1 MILNILLLTLSQIV
15 ASTSV
20 IAIKMSAIDSIVLAS
35 LRVLV
40 AAILLTPWYLRD
52 SRRTGRNQKT
62 MISEALPSV
71 LPGILMA
78 FHFITWNMGARMTL
92 AANASLIVN
101 MMPVAMPF
109 IMYGLSRT
117 MITRGE
123 VVGTLVAI
131 AGVVALTGPNLRIGG
146 ETLAGDLMC
155 LLSMFLLSLYLA
167 LAAKN
172 NRQTSVWLYV
182 VPLYWVAG
190 LTAFAVSLVTT
201 LLKGNGGAVSIPEA
215 ATSFSLLKETLLVV
229 YLGVFPTI
237 IGHTIFNRSM
247 RVLPSQLVSIA
258 ILSQF
263 IFAGVIAFLLFGEA
277 PELRWYPAALLVIAG
292 AALVITGKRNGNDR
306 DTVA

>member
-1 MILNILLLTLSQIV
+1 MVFDILLLTLGQIV
-15 ASTSV
+15 ASSSV
-20 IAIKMSAIDSIVLAS
+20 IAIKMSSIDSILLAS

-40 AAILLTPWYLRD
+40 AAILLTPWYVRD
-52 SRRTGRNQKT
+52 SRGEGRNPKT
-62 MISEALPSV
+62 LVAEALPSV
-71 LPGILMA
+71 LPGLLMA

-117 MITRGE
+117 LITRRE
-123 VVGTLVAI
+123 IIGTLVAI

-155 LLSMFLLSLYLA
+155 LFSMVLLSLYLA

-172 NRQTSVWLYV
+172 NRQPSVWLYV
-182 VPLYWVAG
+182 VPLYWIAG
-190 LTAFAVSLVTT
+190 LTALTVYLVTALLGESSGAGSTPVSAVSF
-201 LLKGNGGAVSIPEA
+201 P
-215 ATSFSLLKETLLVV
+215 LLKEGLLAV

-237 IGHTIFNRSM
+237 VGHTIFNRSM

-263 IFAGVIAFLLFGEA
+263 IFAGLIAFLVFGEV
-277 PELRWYPAALLVIAG
+277 PEPLWYPAALLVIAG
-292 AALVITGKRNGNDR
+292 AVLVITGKKNKNNS
-306 DTVA
+306 